1 MQDLLGVVLCGGES
15 KRMGS
20 DKGLLSIVDSIWA
33 KYIGD
38 KLEVFNIPVVFSVNE
53 TQLQDYGAYIDEDQL
68 VVDSVDVSGPL
79 KGLLSTHKKFPLKNL
94 LLLACDMID
103 LDEATIDTILQ
114 TYQQESRYD
123 FYVYQ
128 DAAFAQP
135 FCGIYTAKALQA
147 ELARANTHS
156 ITKFSLQQ
164 LLNEG
169 NTKRLPIANPDAF
182 KNYNEPSGI

>member
-38 KLEVFNIPVVFSVNE
+38 KLKVFNIPVLFSVNE
-53 TQLQDYGAYIDEDQL
+53 KQVQDYGAYMDDDLL
-68 VVDSVDVSGPL
+68 VVDSVEVNGPL
-79 KGLLSTHKKFPLKNL
+79 KGLLSTHKKYPLKNL

-103 LDEATIDTILQ
+103 LDEFTIDTIVR
-114 TYQQESRYD
+114 TYQHESKYD

-128 DAAFAQP
+128 DSEFAQP
-135 FCGIYTAKALQA
+135 FCGIYTAKALQ
-147 ELARANTHS
+147 EVLRRAMDHS

-169 NTKRLPIANPDAF
+169 NTKGLVITNPEAF
-182 KNYNEPSGI
+182 KNYNEPAGI